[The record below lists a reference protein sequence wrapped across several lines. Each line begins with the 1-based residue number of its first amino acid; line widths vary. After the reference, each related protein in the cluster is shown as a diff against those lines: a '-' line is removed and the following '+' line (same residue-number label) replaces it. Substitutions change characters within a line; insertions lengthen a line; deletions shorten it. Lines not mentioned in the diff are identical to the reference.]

1 MNADANI
8 QRYDENLW
16 NNRVIRDQLPEND
29 VGLTYSRAIP
39 YVSFRRILATGWPI
53 NESKN

>member
-8 QRYDENLW
+8 QRYNENLW
-16 NNRVIRDQLPEND
+16 NNRAIRDQLPEND
-29 VGLTYSRAIP
+29 VGLTYSRVIP
-39 YVSFRRILATGWPI
+39 YVPFWPILATGWPI

>member
-8 QRYDENLW
+8 QRYNENLW
-16 NNRVIRDQLPEND
+16 NNRTIRDQLPEND
-29 VGLTYSRAIP
+29 VGLTYSRVIP
-39 YVSFRRILATGWPI
+39 YVSSWPILATGWPI